1 MGFKRKRKPLNL
13 RAIPFCTHMSAFD
26 AIVIGAGVVGPALAT
41 ALARQGQKVMIIE
54 RDWSE
59 PDRIVGELMQPAGV
73 KALRELGMIQ
83 ALNGIGAR
91 HVQGYY
97 IKYHDTAI
105 SINYASKETCQKT
118 APVVPVPDCVFDG
131 NDQLSAEDPA
141 LNVKEWEADENV
153 RGVSLTHGK
162 FLQNLRQI
170 VRNEPNVT
178 WVEGTATAL
187 IRDSETPQKVLGVK
201 VKTSD
206 GNITEYRAK
215 VTFACD
221 GIYLK
226 FRKEHS
232 KTNVPHTGSYFVGL
246 ALHHAKLPSPN
257 RGHVILGEHAPVLVY
272 QVSPDETRMLC
283 AYRSTKPPS
292 LANNEFVDYLQTQ
305 VMANLP
311 EEIRPSFKAAIAT
324 KQFRSMPN
332 QYLSAAKQGT
342 QNEGFIMLGDALN
355 MRHPLTGGG
364 MTVGL
369 NDAALLARLL
379 HGVDLG
385 DLAVVSQKL
394 RVFHRKRK
402 NLDAVINVLSIAL
415 YSLFAADTRG
425 LQILQRGCF
434 KYFLLGGD
442 CVDGPMGLLSGM
454 LPFPMLLF
462 NHFFSVAFYAI
473 YINFAVRGFLGF
485 PLALYEAIDA
495 FYTAV
500 IVFTPYLW
508 KELVQ

>member
-1 MGFKRKRKPLNL
+1 MTEL
-13 RAIPFCTHMSAFD
+13 D
-26 AIVIGAGVVGPALAT
+26 AIVIGAGVVGPPLAT
-41 ALARQGQKVMIIE
+41 ALARQGNKVMIIE

-59 PDRIVGELMQPAGV
+59 PDRIVGELLQPAGV
-73 KALRELGMIQ
+73 KALRELGMVQ
-83 ALNGIGAR
+83 ALNGIDAKF
-91 HVQGYY
+91 VQGYY

-105 SINYASKETCQKT
+105 EINYASKETCQKT
-118 APVVPVPDCVFDG
+118 SPVRPVPDCVYGG
-131 NDQLSAEDPA
+131 NDNLKSNDPA
-141 LNVKEWEADENV
+141 LSLKEWDADENV

-162 FLQNLRQI
+162 FLQNLRSI
-170 VRNEPNVT
+170 VKSEPNVT

-187 IRDSETPQKVLGVK
+187 LRDAEDPRKVLGVK
-201 VKTSD
+201 VKSAD
-206 GNITEYRAK
+206 GNVTEYRAK
-215 VTFACD
+215 MTFACD
-221 GIYLK
+221 GIYSK

-232 KTNVPHTGSYFVGL
+232 KSNAPHTGSYFVGL
-246 ALHHAKLPSPN
+246 ALKNADLPSPH
-257 RGHVILGEHAPVLVY
+257 RGHVILGTHAPVLVY
-272 QVSPDETRMLC
+272 QVSSDETRMLC

-292 LANNEFVDYLQTQ
+292 SANGDFFNYLQTQ
-305 VMANLP
+305 VKPNLP
-311 EEIRPSFKAAIAT
+311 SSLHPSFEAAIET
-324 KQFRSMPN
+324 KSFRAMPN
-332 QYLSAAKQGT
+332 QYLSASKQGDHN
-342 QNEGFIMLGDALN
+342 QGFIMLGDSLN

-369 NDAALLARLL
+369 NDTVLLARLL

-385 DLAVVSQKL
+385 NHAQVSKKL
-394 RVFHRKRK
+394 HLFHRKRK
-402 NLDAVINVLSIAL
+402 SLDAVINVLSIAL

-425 LQILQRGCF
+425 LLILQRGCF

-442 CVDGPMGLLSGM
+442 CVAGPMGLLSGM

-473 YINFAVRGFLGF
+473 YVNFIERGILGF

-500 IVFTPYLW
+500 VVFTPYLW

>member
-1 MGFKRKRKPLNL
+1 
-13 RAIPFCTHMSAFD
+13 MSKLD

-73 KALRELGMIQ
+73 KALKELGMIQ
-83 ALNGIGAR
+83 ALNGVNAR
-91 HVQGYY
+91 HVEGYY
-97 IKYHDTAI
+97 IKYHDT
-105 SINYASKETCQKT
+105 SLKINYASKQACQKT
-118 APVVPVPDCVFDG
+118 NPEVPVPDCVFGD
-131 NDQLSAEDPA
+131 NDKLRRDDPA
-141 LNVKEWEADENV
+141 LSAAEWDADENV

-162 FLQNLRQI
+162 FLQNLRDI
-170 VRNEPNVT
+170 VRKEPNVS
-178 WVEGTATAL
+178 WIEGTATAL
-187 IRDSETPQKVLGVK
+187 IRDENDPSKVLGVT
-201 VKTSD
+201 VKTAE
-206 GNITEYRAK
+206 GAQEVRAK

-221 GIYLK
+221 GIYSK
-226 FRKEHS
+226 FRKEH
-232 KTNVPHTGSYFVGL
+232 KGAAPKVGSYFVGL
-246 ALHHAKLPSPN
+246 ALHHATLPAPN
-257 RGHVILGEHAPVLVY
+257 RGHVILGDHAPVLVY
-272 QVSPDETRMLC
+272 QVSDDETRMLC
-283 AYRSTKPPS
+283 AYRATKPPS
-292 LANNEFVDYLQTQ
+292 SSNNDFFDYLTEQ
-305 VMANLP
+305 VLPNVP
-311 EEIRPSFKAAIAT
+311 EELHPSFKAAIASR
-324 KQFRSMPN
+324 QFRAMPN
-332 QYLSAAKQGT
+332 QYLSAVKQGH
-342 QNEGFIMLGDALN
+342 QEGFIVLGDALN

-369 NDAALLARLL
+369 NDTALMARLL

-385 DLAVVSQKL
+385 DHKLVTQKL
-394 RVFHRKRK
+394 HLFHRKRK

-434 KYFLLGGD
+434 EYFMLGGD

-473 YINFAVRGFLGF
+473 YVNFAARGVFGF
-485 PLALYEAIDA
+485 PLALLEAFDA

-500 IVFTPYLW
+500 VVFTPYLW
-508 KELVQ
+508 KELMQ